1 MESVLN
7 HTLSN
12 RINIIM
18 KSNADVAQLKVLVDT
33 LLARLLDE
41 RKIDPNIF

>member
-1 MESVLN
+1 MESVIN

-18 KSNADVAQLKVLVDT
+18 ESNADVAQLKVLVDT
-33 LLARLLDE
+33 LLAWLLEE
-41 RKIDPNIF
+41 RKIDPDIF